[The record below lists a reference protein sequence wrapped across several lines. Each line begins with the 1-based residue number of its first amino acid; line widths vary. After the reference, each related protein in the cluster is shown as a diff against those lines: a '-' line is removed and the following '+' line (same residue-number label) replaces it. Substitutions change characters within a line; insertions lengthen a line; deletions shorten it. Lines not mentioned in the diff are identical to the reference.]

1 MCVCFGVQWLQE
13 YASSAVSSAHLG
25 QKTLANIL
33 SKLPDS
39 IYDYIPRALKY
50 YHFAWR
56 LVIWCSL

>member
-33 SKLPDS
+33 SKLPAS
-39 IYDYIPRALKY
+39 IYDYMPWALKY
-50 YHFAWR
+50 YHFA
-56 LVIWCSL
+56 